1 MTRICIT
8 GGPRTGKTTLAA
20 SLGAG
25 MPVTNCDDFIGMG
38 WSESS
43 AHVATLLERPGP
55 WVIEGVQVA
64 RALRKWLAAH
74 VPIVTDSRPCDRL
87 IILRTPHVELTP
99 GQRSQRGQ
107 DLREYRVD
115 ALGHRALASTR
126 YSRRSCPRC
135 ERSVWKWR

>member
-99 GQRSQRGQ
+99 GQRSMAKGV
-107 DLREYRVD
+107 DTVLAEILPALR
-115 ALGHRALASTR
+115 ALGVEVEVGR
-126 YSRRSCPRC
+126 
-135 ERSVWKWR
+135 